1 MVEAA
6 ALTMDRRFGKWVL
19 GLVVERCGRVWKC
32 GETRVDCM
40 VAARGGEWR
49 RRLLRGCD
57 GVLGRDK

>member
-40 VAARGGEWR
+40 VAARGGE
-49 RRLLRGCD
+49 
-57 GVLGRDK
+57 